1 LYFCTSKNNF
11 DDMDLTQELNCMII
25 QTVQVYPIMKIV
37 KVKPDGWKLP
47 DFSAG
52 QFVALGLPPQFE
64 RCADATQEFEA
75 GKPDKLIKRAY
86 SIASSS
92 TEDVVEFYITLVH
105 SGQLTPRIFNLKIG
119 DRIWMGRK
127 AVGMFTLDQIDEDRN
142 VVLIATGTGVAP
154 YMSMLRSNAL
164 KRKGNIMVIHGASNS
179 WDLGYSSE
187 LKLLANMFDKFGYY
201 PTITETHKEPPG
213 WQGDTRFIEEIWK
226 TGEVAKK
233 WGFKPS
239 PENTDVFLCGNPKMV
254 DSMKELLYQDDFR
267 DHKKKEPGQIHA
279 EEFF

>member
-1 LYFCTSKNNF
+1 
-11 DDMDLTQELNCMII
+11 MDLYQELNCIII
-25 QTVQVYPIMKIV
+25 QSVQVSPIMKII

-47 DFSAG
+47 DFESG
-52 QFVALGLPPQFE
+52 QFVALALPPQVE
-64 RCADATQEFEA
+64 RCGDATEEHA
-75 GKPDKLIKRAY
+75 APKPDKLIKRAY

-92 TEDVVEFYITLVH
+92 TEDVIEFYITLVH

-127 AVGMFTLDQIDEDRN
+127 AVGMFTLDQIDEERN
-142 VVLIATGTGVAP
+142 VVLVATGTGVAP

-187 LKLLANMFDKFGYY
+187 LKLLASMFDKFSYY
-201 PTITETHKEPPG
+201 PTITEIDKEPQG
-213 WQGDTRFIEEIWK
+213 WPGDTRFIEEIWK
-226 TGEVAKK
+226 SGEVDKI
-233 WGFKPS
+233 WGFKPL
-239 PENTDVFLCGNPKMV
+239 PDNTEIFLCGNPRMV
-254 DSMKELLYQDDFR
+254 DSMKEMLYKDGFR

-279 EEFF
+279 EEF